1 MFTRGLRK
9 WERSSLVKLKIE
21 SNFSFAKLAKEMPGI
36 LEKHSTDMGRG
47 SAKSIKATLE
57 KGSYQPLED
66 STIDIRKRGRSP
78 SAGFMKTNSKKPLIH
93 TGSLRDSIRVDKE
106 GIKMHQYGKLQNDG
120 FITDP
125 KSMIPNKKVDRNKQ
139 GRPFIDRGLAMETP
153 ESKKAEEDFSKNIRK
168 ALMK

>member
-1 MFTRGLRK
+1 M
-9 WERSSLVKLKIE
+9 KLKIR
-21 SNFSFAKLAKEMPGI
+21 SNFSFAKLASSMPGI
-36 LEKHSTDMGRG
+36 LEKRAAGAGMGA
-47 SAKSIKATLE
+47 AKGIKIALE
-57 KGSYQPLED
+57 KGSYQQLED
-66 STIDIRKRGRSP
+66 STIDIRRRGRSP

-93 TGSLRDSIRVDKE
+93 TGSLRDSIRYEKDGV
-106 GIKMHQYGKLQNDG
+106 KMNQYGKLQNDG